1 MTTCPAPAVTQPMRS
16 PAQGAKTLTLDSLVR
31 SIFGVLQVI
40 FFAVLGW
47 IVNAILTQQDRI
59 TRIEVR
65 YEALGATLADTAT
78 VLRRIDETQ
87 QRLLQTVVE
96 LQTKLN
102 R

>member
-1 MTTCPAPAVTQPMRS
+1 MTTTQAVFQTSKPM
-16 PAQGAKTLTLDSLVR
+16 PPAKTLTLDSLVR

-47 IVNAILTQQDRI
+47 IVNAILEQQDRI

-65 YEALGATLADTAT
+65 YEAFGATLTETTAL
-78 VLRRIDETQ
+78 LRRLDETQ